1 MTRSSTSPPAEP
13 RWRRLEP
20 DERRHQ
26 ILASAVRHFGE
37 RPYADVSVAEI
48 ARDAGVA
55 RGLVNHYFGNKRDL
69 YLAVVR
75 VMLFVPERA
84 VEIAGDSRQERVAGA
99 VDWLMTT
106 IEAAGHSWVALASAG
121 AGGLGADPEV
131 QAILDEADDLA
142 AERLLDQVGFTGTP
156 AQRRRAH
163 AAVRAYGGMV
173 KATSRELI
181 DRGSMTSAEARRHL
195 AAALGAVLDGV
206 LPPDGD

>member
-1 MTRSSTSPPAEP
+1 MTPIPASSAAAP

-37 RPYADVSVAEI
+37 RPYPDVSVAEV

-75 VMLFVPERA
+75 AMMFVPEGALELPGETRH
-84 VEIAGDSRQERVAGA
+84 ERIAGAI
-99 VDWLMTT
+99 DWLMTA
-106 IEAAGHSWVALASAG
+106 IEAAGHTWVALASAG

-142 AERLLDQVGFTGTP
+142 AERLLDLVGFAGTR

-173 KATSRELI
+173 KAVSREVI
-181 DRGSMTSAEARRHL
+181 DRRSMTSKEARRQL
-195 AAALGAVLDGV
+195 TVALDAVLTEV
-206 LPPDGD
+206 APAPR

>member
-1 MTRSSTSPPAEP
+1 MTQSPTSPPAEP

-37 RPYADVSVAEI
+37 RPYADVSVAEV

-75 VMLFVPERA
+75 VMMFVPEGEM
-84 VEIAGDSRQERVAGA
+84 EIPGDSRQERIAGA
-99 VDWLMTT
+99 IDWLMTA
-106 IEAAGHSWVALASAG
+106 IEAAGHTWVALASAG

-142 AERLLDQVGFTGTP
+142 TERLLDLVGFTGTP
-156 AQRRRAH
+156 ADRRRAH

-173 KATSRELI
+173 KAISREVIDRRSMTSRE
-181 DRGSMTSAEARRHL
+181 ARRQL
-195 AAALGAVLDGV
+195 TAALDAVLAEVALSRG
-206 LPPDGD
+206 

>member
-1 MTRSSTSPPAEP
+1 MTQSPTSPPAEP

-37 RPYADVSVAEI
+37 RPYADVSVAEV

-75 VMLFVPERA
+75 VMLFVPEGEM
-84 VEIAGDSRQERVAGA
+84 EIPGDSRQERIAGA
-99 VDWLMTT
+99 IDWLMTA
-106 IEAAGHSWVALASAG
+106 IEAAGHTWVALSSAG

-142 AERLLDQVGFTGTP
+142 TERLLDLVGFTGTP
-156 AQRRRAH
+156 AGRRRAH

-173 KATSRELI
+173 KAISREVI
-181 DRGSMTSAEARRHL
+181 DRRSMTSKEARRQL
-195 AAALGAVLDGV
+195 TAALDAVLAEVD
-206 LPPDGD
+206 LPPS